1 MVVIKVSLKI
11 IKGMV
16 KDSTFGK
23 MDRVIQDNGKVDL
36 KMDQAHGNQ
45 VREIFILAN
54 GFQEKYKDM
63 VFILLQLVK
72 DMKGISSNF

>member
-45 VREIFILAN
+45 GREIFILVN
-54 GFQEKYKDM
+54 GF
-63 VFILLQLVK
+63 
-72 DMKGISSNF
+72 

>member
-16 KDSTFGK
+16 KDNTFGK

-36 KMDQAHGNQ
+36 KMDQARGNQ
-45 VREIFILAN
+45 GREIFILVN
-54 GFQEKYKDM
+54 GF
-63 VFILLQLVK
+63 
-72 DMKGISSNF
+72 